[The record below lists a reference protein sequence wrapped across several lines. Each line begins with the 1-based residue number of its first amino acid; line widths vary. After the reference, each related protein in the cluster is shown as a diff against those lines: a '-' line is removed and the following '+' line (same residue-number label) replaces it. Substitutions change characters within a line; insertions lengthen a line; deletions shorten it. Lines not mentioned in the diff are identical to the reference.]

1 MTSFKIILEYKFDIN
16 TIKSNKEIINKEI
29 NKIITEANKYKT
41 DYEKELYVHDYL
53 IKNTMYDKS
62 LVDDQTI
69 YNLFINKKSVCTG
82 YAKAFSLIMTRLNI
96 PTYTITGY
104 TDENHA
110 WNIIEL
116 EDGFYNIDV
125 TSDDSGDTPIYKYFN
140 INDNMIL
147 IDHFKDEISNKLKY
161 TNGSK
166 YINTY
171 STLYEKSK

>member
-1 MTSFKIILEYKFDIN
+1 MVQIRWIW
-16 TIKSNKEIINKEI
+16 KEIKRYFYKKGTAFNY
-29 NKIITEANKYKT
+29 KIETE
-41 DYEKELYVHDYL
+41 
-53 IKNTMYDKS
+53 
-62 LVDDQTI
+62 
-69 YNLFINKKSVCTG
+69 
-82 YAKAFSLIMTRLNI
+82 
-96 PTYTITGY
+96 
-104 TDENHA
+104 DENHA

-147 IDHFKDEISNKLKY
+147 IDHFKDEMSKNLKY